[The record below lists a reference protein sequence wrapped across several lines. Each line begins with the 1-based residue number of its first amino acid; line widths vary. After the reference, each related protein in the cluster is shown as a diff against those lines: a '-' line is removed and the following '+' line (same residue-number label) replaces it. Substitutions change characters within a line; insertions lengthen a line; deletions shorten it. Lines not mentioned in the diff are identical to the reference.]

1 MLSTFFSQ
9 ENHILPKPEI
19 NFNFVIPPNHL
30 MADFSELYNKGITV
44 QRFPLTIALEKK
56 IDDDF
61 MILINFNKLLR
72 QSTVF

>member
-1 MLSTFFSQ
+1 MNTYIVFNECLM
-9 ENHILPKPEI
+9 HIKI
-19 NFNFVIPPNHL
+19 SWNFK

-61 MILINFNKLLR
+61 MILINFNKLLQ
-72 QSTVF
+72 QSSF

>member
-1 MLSTFFSQ
+1 
-9 ENHILPKPEI
+9 
-19 NFNFVIPPNHL
+19 

-61 MILINFNKLLR
+61 MILINFNKLLQ

>member
-1 MLSTFFSQ
+1 
-9 ENHILPKPEI
+9 
-19 NFNFVIPPNHL
+19 

-44 QRFPLTIALEKK
+44 QRFPLTISLEKK

-61 MILINFNKLLR
+61 MILINFNKLLQ